1 MADDDGITTIM
12 VTGGTGLVG
21 MGIKAMVEKQAV
33 PNERWIYLSSK
44 DGDLRCVRATDAPTS
59 HGAHRP
65 PRRLAGTVRRPRRS
79 MTSTSPSVPARP
91 HC

>member
-44 DGDLRCVRATDAPTS
+44 DGDLRCARVPSTRLPGTAPTD
-59 HGAHRP
+59 HRVASQG
-65 PRRLAGTVRRPRRS
+65 PRADQGDL
-79 MTSTSPSVPARP
+79 
-91 HC
+91 